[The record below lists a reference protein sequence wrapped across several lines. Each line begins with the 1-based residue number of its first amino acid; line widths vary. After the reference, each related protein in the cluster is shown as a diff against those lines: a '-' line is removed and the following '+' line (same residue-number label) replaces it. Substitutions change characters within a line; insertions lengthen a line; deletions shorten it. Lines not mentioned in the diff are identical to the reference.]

1 MARTRISQ
9 LNTSVRITFPG
20 CNPIEFDSIEQA
32 VSVLKTKSK
41 DDPRIKPLTEQAIKI
56 RANRYASADRI
67 IPKDNILCEWLDD
80 HTIRYYRAKA
90 SKSKGSNW
98 EYKVRDAIRKIG
110 YTGVK
115 TARGESRSTDNNN
128 IDLIDTD
135 NKLPVSV
142 QCKSYKSCPDYNM
155 IRQGCDVTDKP
166 FVVAWHCSQP
176 DDYFKIRKNKDLDI
190 PIEKDLML
198 IPADY
203 FYELLDAYTRY
214 YHIIK

>member
-32 VSVLKTKSK
+32 VSVLKIKSK
-41 DDPRIKPLTEQAIKI
+41 
-56 RANRYASADRI
+56 ANRYASADRI

-110 YTGVK
+110 YIGINLSK
-115 TARGESRSTDNNN
+115 
-128 IDLIDTD
+128 
-135 NKLPVSV
+135 
-142 QCKSYKSCPDYNM
+142 Y
-155 IRQGCDVTDKP
+155 
-166 FVVAWHCSQP
+166 
-176 DDYFKIRKNKDLDI
+176 
-190 PIEKDLML
+190 
-198 IPADY
+198 
-203 FYELLDAYTRY
+203 
-214 YHIIK
+214 